1 MIEDLRSQHLT
12 RERARKALTARSP
25 HPTSTRAAHV
35 GWSGARPVYAHNPAY
50 RFEAHPIATWAHCH
64 ACCRC
69 RKVKGSGR
77 GGKDFIC
84 ARNRRANLAV
94 PYRFPRY
101 TPRLLLLKTAP
112 LYQSGPGPQLA
123 GPPHAYTQDVRAALH
138 KRKCDE
144 RRIGVVRFE
153 LAAARTC
160 ETNPV
165 RIPTSTCTVSVNRGP
180 RS

>member
-84 ARNRRANLAV
+84 ARNQRASLAV

-112 LYQSGPGPQLA
+112 LYRSSRPRSEAHSVMPSVLSVCVLGMTEPRSTKSPQ
-123 GPPHAYTQDVRAALH
+123 PVRAFPAGTFAL
-138 KRKCDE
+138 
-144 RRIGVVRFE
+144 
-153 LAAARTC
+153 
-160 ETNPV
+160 
-165 RIPTSTCTVSVNRGP
+165 TCTSSTFAPAGLLYIMRKVR
-180 RS
+180 